1 MSGYVI
7 ITIIFTILSIAGL
20 YKIFE
25 KAGEDGWKAL
35 IPFLNF
41 YVWLKIIKKPI
52 WWYIFILVPFIN
64 VFVILLM
71 VVEILKCFGK
81 DSIGAQALGVLF
93 PFFYLPYLGFSG
105 SEVYMDP
112 DDRPIVK
119 KGAVREWVDAIIFA
133 VVAATIIRTFFIEA
147 YTIPTSSMEGSLLRG
162 DFLFVS
168 KVSYGPRVPMTPLSF
183 PFVHHTLP
191 LTSTVKSY
199 LEWIT
204 LPFYRYPGLTEIKRY
219 DAVVFNYPDGDTLS
233 TVLQSNESYHSLV
246 RHYGRTAVWQN
257 KQQLGDIIAR
267 PVDKRENYIKRC
279 VGLPGDTLRI
289 VNQEVFINGKALT
302 NPENVQ
308 FRYEVM
314 TDGSVLTDRTID
326 KLGIHEFETEQNNP
340 RKSKAFMNNQS
351 AEGLLNIPTVR
362 TVNRDTYPANNPQD
376 LNRIYPYNARYGW
389 SVDNFG
395 PLYIPAAGA
404 TIDISPANIDLYSRP
419 IHAYEGHELE
429 VKDGKIYIDGEERNT
444 YTFAMDYYFM
454 MGDNRHNSADS
465 RYWGFVPEDHIVG
478 KAVFVW
484 LSLDPNKGW
493 FDGKIRWNKLFRFVN

>member
-1 MSGYVI
+1 MSGYI
-7 ITIIFTILSIAGL
+7 ITTIIFSILSIAGL
-20 YKIFE
+20 YRIFE
-25 KAGEDGWKAL
+25 KAGEDGWKAI

-41 YVWLKIIKKPI
+41 YVWLKIIKKPL

-64 VFVILLM
+64 VFVLLLM

-81 DSIGAQALGVLF
+81 ESIGAQALGVIF
-93 PFFYLPYLGFSG
+93 PFLYMPYLGFSG
-105 SEVYMDP
+105 SEVYVDP
-112 DDRPIVK
+112 SERVVVK
-119 KGAVREWVDAIIFA
+119 KGAIREWIDAIIFA

-168 KVSYGPRVPMTPLSF
+168 KVAYGPRVPMTPLTF

-191 LTSTVKSY
+191 LTSTTKSY

-233 TVLQSNESYHSLV
+233 TVYQSNDSYHSLV
-246 RHYGRTAVWQN
+246 RHNGREAVYNN
-257 KQQLGDIIAR
+257 KQKYGDIIAR

-279 VGLPGDTLRI
+279 VGLPGDTI
-289 VNQEVFINGKALT
+289 QVKSQQVFINGRALT
-302 NPENVQ
+302 NPKYAQ
-308 FRYEVM
+308 FSYQVI
-314 TDGSVLTDRTID
+314 TDGSQLNQRIID
-326 KLGIHEFETEQNNP
+326 KLGIHEVVQTGNP
-340 RKSKAFMNNQS
+340 KVLYAYMNDES
-351 AEGLLNIPTVR
+351 AERLKEIPVVKSVSLLKH
-362 TVNRDTYPANNPQD
+362 PANNPDD
-376 LNRIYPYNARYGW
+376 LKRIYPYKQAFGW

-395 PLYIPAAGA
+395 PLYIPKAGA
-404 TIDISPANIDLYSRP
+404 TIEINLKNIDLYSRP

-429 VKDGKIYIDGEERNT
+429 VKDDKIYIDGVERDT
-444 YTFAMDYYFM
+444 YTFEMNYYFM

-484 LSLDPNKGW
+484 LSLNPDKGW
-493 FDGKIRWNKLFRFVN
+493 FDGKIRWDKLFRFVN